1 MPCGCQRSQRGSLT
15 THKCHMMLKSV
26 KRLLSAAP
34 RILALLSHL
43 VSRTIARTKRV
54 VKPARTYHPP
64 PVNPG
69 GGLAGSVR
77 LARSQAA
84 RLAAA
89 LRRKPTLG
97 KWRHSAWLPSGLVLG
112 SPTSIEHA
120 CLCLPCGW
128 LRVALVES
136 VLRPGG

>member
-1 MPCGCQRSQRGSLT
+1 MGGRSVTAVR
-15 THKCHMMLKSV
+15 V
-26 KRLLSAAP
+26 LLAYA
-34 RILALLSHL
+34 
-43 VSRTIARTKRV
+43 TI
-54 VKPARTYHPP
+54 

-77 LARSQAA
+77 LARSHAA

-97 KWRHSAWLPSGLVLG
+97 KWRHSAWLPFGLVLG

-120 CLCLPCGW
+120 CLSDERLAV
-128 LRVALVES
+128 RVASCGSCRERFAARRVREYVSSDVSLCTS
-136 VLRPGG
+136 YQS